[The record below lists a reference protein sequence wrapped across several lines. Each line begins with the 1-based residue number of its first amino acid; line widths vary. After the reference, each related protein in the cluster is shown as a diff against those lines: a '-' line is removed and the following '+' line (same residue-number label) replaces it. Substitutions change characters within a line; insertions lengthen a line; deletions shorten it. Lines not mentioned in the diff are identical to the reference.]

1 MPEYPRILSNNSV
14 QLNEQDVIQGVH
26 HQEKCTG
33 YCYIHN
39 KSKHPLR
46 HNPLKINLDTGLLE
60 RICEHGIG
68 HPDVD
73 YLHARE
79 ESGEDITFMG
89 VHSCD
94 GCCQHTEIEDENER
108 EEEKT
113 PLES

>member
-1 MPEYPRILSNNSV
+1 MPKYPRILSNSSI
-14 QLNEQDVIQGVH
+14 QLNERDIIQGVH
-26 HQEKCTG
+26 HKENCTG

-46 HNPLKINLDTGLLE
+46 HNPLKINLENGLLE

-68 HPDVD
+68 HPDID
-73 YLHARE
+73 YLNARE

-94 GCCQHTEIEDENER
+94 GCCEHPETEVDK
-108 EEEKT
+108 EEVKE
-113 PLES
+113 